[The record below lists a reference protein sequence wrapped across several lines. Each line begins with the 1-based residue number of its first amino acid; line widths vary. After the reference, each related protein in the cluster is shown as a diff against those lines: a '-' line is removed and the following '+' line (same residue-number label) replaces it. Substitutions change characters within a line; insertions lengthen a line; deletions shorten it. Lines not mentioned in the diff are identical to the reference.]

1 MLGIREELDA
11 SSDAQPL
18 AVMAGEGPLSAACG
32 TGSGKFVD
40 GGPSPGMTKKGRRS
54 LSHNLFISLRFATRL
69 AAALMLLTAASARA
83 AVPRYGAEIVHIYP
97 HDPGAFT
104 EGLFYR
110 DGHFF
115 ESTGLNGH
123 SSIREVEV
131 ETGKVLK
138 QHDIG
143 AAYFCEG
150 IVDWKDRLIGLTYT
164 TGVGF
169 VFDIADFAE
178 TGTFRYKGEGWGLTR
193 DTDRI
198 YMSDGTADLRI
209 LQPET
214 LRQTGTIHVTCDGAP
229 LKNLNE
235 LEWVN
240 GQVYANVWLTHVIV
254 RIDPA
259 TGNVVGIVD
268 LGDLLAIA
276 SANRT
281 VDVLNGIAYD
291 ATGNRLFVTGKL
303 WPALFQIQLSDKPAG
318 TMPCP
323 APK

>member
-1 MLGIREELDA
+1 MPGIRDELAA
-11 SSDAQPL
+11 SLDTRPL
-18 AVMAGEGPLSAACG
+18 AVMAGRRI
-32 TGSGKFVD
+32 
-40 GGPSPGMTKKGRRS
+40 PSHDSFMSRR
-54 LSHNLFISLRFATRL
+54 FISRFV
-69 AAALMLLTAASARA
+69 AALMLLSAASARA
-83 AVPRYGAEIVHIYP
+83 SVPQYSAEIVHVYP
-97 HDPGAFT
+97 HDPAAFT

-110 DGHFF
+110 NGHFY

-143 AAYFCEG
+143 SAYFGEG

-164 TGVGF
+164 TEVGF
-169 VFDIADFAE
+169 VFDIADFAQ
-178 TGTFRYKGEGWGLTR
+178 TGTFHYKGEGWGLSR
-193 DTDRI
+193 DASHI
-198 YMSDGTADLRI
+198 YMSDGTANLRI
-209 LQPET
+209 LQPDT

-240 GQVYANVWLTHVIV
+240 GEIYANVWLTHVMV

-259 TGNVVGIVD
+259 TGTVVGIVD

-291 ATGNRLFVTGKL
+291 AAAKRLFVTGKL

-318 TMPCP
+318 TMSCP
-323 APK
+323 ALK

>member
-1 MLGIREELDA
+1 M
-11 SSDAQPL
+11 
-18 AVMAGEGPLSAACG
+18 
-32 TGSGKFVD
+32 
-40 GGPSPGMTKKGRRS
+40 KGRRNPSHDS
-54 LSHNLFISLRFATRL
+54 LISPRFVRPL
-69 AAALMLLTAASARA
+69 VAALMLLTAVSARA
-83 AVPRYGAEIVHIYP
+83 SVPRYEAKIVHVYP
-97 HDPGAFT
+97 HDPNAFT

-110 DGHFF
+110 NGHFY

-131 ETGKVLK
+131 ETGKVLM

-143 AAYFCEG
+143 SAYFGEG

-164 TGVGF
+164 TEVGF
-169 VFDIADFAE
+169 VFDIADFAQ
-178 TGTFRYKGEGWGLTR
+178 TGTFHYAGEGWGLTR
-193 DTDRI
+193 DASHI

-209 LQPET
+209 LQPDT
-214 LRQTGTIHVTCDGAP
+214 LQQIGTIHVTCDGAP

-240 GQVYANVWLTHVIV
+240 GQIYANVWLTRVMI

-259 TGNVVGIVD
+259 TGNVVGITD
-268 LGDLLAIA
+268 LEDLLALV

-291 ATGNRLFVTGKL
+291 EAGNRLFVTGKL
-303 WPALFQIQLSDKPAG
+303 WPALFQIQLSDKPDG

-323 APK
+323 VLK

>member
-1 MLGIREELDA
+1 MLTMPGIRDGLAASLD
-11 SSDAQPL
+11 SQPL
-18 AVMAGEGPLSAACG
+18 AA
-32 TGSGKFVD
+32 
-40 GGPSPGMTKKGRRS
+40 MTMKGRRIR
-54 LSHNLFISLRFATRL
+54 SHDSFMSRRFISRFV
-69 AAALMLLTAASARA
+69 AALMLLSAASARA
-83 AVPRYGAEIVHIYP
+83 SIPQYSAEIVHVYP
-97 HDPGAFT
+97 HDPAAFT

-110 DGHFF
+110 NGHFY

-143 AAYFCEG
+143 SAYFGEG

-164 TGVGF
+164 TEVGF
-169 VFDIADFAE
+169 VFDIGDFAQ
-178 TGTFRYKGEGWGLTR
+178 TGTFHYKGEGWGLTR
-193 DTDRI
+193 DASHI

-214 LRQTGTIHVTCDGAP
+214 LRQIGTIHVTCDGAP

-240 GQVYANVWLTHVIV
+240 GQIYANVWLTHVMV
-254 RIDPA
+254 RIDPS
-259 TGNVVGIVD
+259 TGDVVGIID
-268 LGDLLAIA
+268 LADLLALA

-291 ATGNRLFVTGKL
+291 AAGNRLFVTGKL
-303 WPALFQIQLSDKPAG
+303 WPAMFQIQLSDKPAG
-318 TMPCP
+318 TMSCP
-323 APK
+323 VLK

>member
-1 MLGIREELDA
+1 MPGIRDELDA
-11 SSDAQPL
+11 SLDALPL
-18 AVMAGEGPLSAACG
+18 AVMAGRRIPSH
-32 TGSGKFVD
+32 GSLISPRFV
-40 GGPSPGMTKKGRRS
+40 GR
-54 LSHNLFISLRFATRL
+54 LV
-69 AAALMLLTAASARA
+69 AALMLLTAASARA
-83 AVPRYGAEIVHIYP
+83 SVPQYSAEIVHVYP
-97 HDPGAFT
+97 HDPAAFT

-110 DGHFF
+110 NGHFY

-138 QHDIG
+138 QHDID
-143 AAYFCEG
+143 AAYFGEG

-164 TGVGF
+164 TEVGF
-169 VFDIADFAE
+169 VFDIADFAQ

-193 DTDRI
+193 DASHI
-198 YMSDGTADLRI
+198 YMSDGTANLRI
-209 LQPET
+209 LQPDT

-240 GQVYANVWLTHVIV
+240 GQIYANVWLTHVMV

-259 TGNVVGIVD
+259 TGTVVGIVD

-291 ATGNRLFVTGKL
+291 AAGKRLFVTGKL
-303 WPALFQIQLSDKPAG
+303 WPALFQIQLSDNPAG
-318 TMPCP
+318 TMSCP
-323 APK
+323 ALK